1 MLCCFIIKCIFLL
14 GSFILEQCQ
23 TPAGQCKSK
32 LLGIFFAIK
41 IEFFMLWL
49 HFYVTDGTTTIINRQ
64 CVLCCIGLLWN
75 GAWIIDLDFPRF
87 KLDTTECDPYFTG
100 PWLHVSLTVMF
111 LPPLWS
117 DANLMAGPGMNFY
130 NMMLANIRSKLV
142 TIQWGWHCWWLN
154 WISIHQQMPTLP
166 ITQALLSSDNKSSL
180 N

>member
-1 MLCCFIIKCIFLL
+1 MHIFTWFIYIRTMSDTSWTMQIQAVGNIFCNKDWVLHVVTPLLCNRWNHNNYQQTMCSMLHWTSLKGCL
-14 GSFILEQCQ
+14 
-23 TPAGQCKSK
+23 
-32 LLGIFFAIK
+32 
-41 IEFFMLWL
+41 
-49 HFYVTDGTTTIINRQ
+49 
-64 CVLCCIGLLWN
+64 
-75 GAWIIDLDFPRF
+75 AWIIDLDFPRF

-180 N
+180 K